1 MVLHPPQESGTD
13 RDGSGGISD
22 DGASYSRSEI
32 DEHEEEA
39 HEDDADLEDCAQRML
54 RKIRENFFTSAD
66 FETSDSVSFKSY
78 LPNRRNPIGSIIE
91 HGPNRWNPFI

>member
-1 MVLHPPQESGTD
+1 MVLHPPQEDGTD

-22 DGASYSRSEI
+22 DSASYSRSEI
-32 DEHEEEA
+32 DDEEEP
-39 HEDDADLEDCAQRML
+39 HDDDAHLDDCAQRML

-78 LPNRRNPIGSIIE
+78 LPNRWNSIGSSIE